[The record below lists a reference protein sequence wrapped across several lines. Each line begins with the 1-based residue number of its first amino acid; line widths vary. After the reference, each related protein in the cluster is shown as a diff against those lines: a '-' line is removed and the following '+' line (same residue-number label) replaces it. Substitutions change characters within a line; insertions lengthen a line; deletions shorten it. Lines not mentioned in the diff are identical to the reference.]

1 MITKSTL
8 FNNCRGWVGL
18 SFFTI
23 EILEGFSPEI
33 NRIYHG
39 ISKRIMNRYSLWDIK
54 TNTILKNWSDVWV
67 PKINSVN
74 HGDIS
79 VLRLGRP

>member
-1 MITKSTL
+1 MDGS
-8 FNNCRGWVGL
+8 V
-18 SFFTI
+18 FFYNRNLGGI
-23 EILEGFSPEI
+23 SPEI

-79 VLRLGRP
+79 VLRLGKP

>member
-1 MITKSTL
+1 M
-8 FNNCRGWVGL
+8 GL

-33 NRIYHG
+33 NRIYG